1 MSRIILT
8 QVDQHRRILLKDLG
22 AAAVATAMSGDLFAA
37 GAGF

>member
-1 MSRIILT
+1 
-8 QVDQHRRILLKDLG
+8 LKDLG